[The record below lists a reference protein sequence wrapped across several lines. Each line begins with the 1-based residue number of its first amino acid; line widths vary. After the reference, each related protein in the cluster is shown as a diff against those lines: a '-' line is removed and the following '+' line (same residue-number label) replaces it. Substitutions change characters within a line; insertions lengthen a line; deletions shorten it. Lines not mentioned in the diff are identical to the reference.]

1 MIQIKRT
8 QRPSHKVSHTPTLH
22 ALRKAMEAITET
34 FTFSAII
41 STYAKAKTKF
51 AKANSFF
58 AKAYAMS
65 CEERGVVSSQVVS
78 YFSHLFPNTAPFLS
92 IHHTYKYK

>member
-8 QRPSHKVSHTPTLH
+8 QRPSHKVSHTPTLY
-22 ALRKAMEAITET
+22 ALRESNGSDYRDFYLLSNNI
-34 FTFSAII
+34 
-41 STYAKAKTKF
+41 TYAKAKTKF

-78 YFSHLFPNTAPFLS
+78 YFSRLFPNTAPFLS
-92 IHHTYKYK
+92 THHT